1 MSRKHALVATVISI
15 SIGVNV
21 FLGLKVSELLHQQ
34 EVYNWRYFTCRT
46 LLDDPVTRR
55 IMDSKWRRT
64 PFPDSKPATNS
75 VNLRN
80 IK

>member
-15 SIGVNV
+15 SLGINV
-21 FLGLKVSELLHQQ
+21 FLGIKVAELLHQQ
-34 EVYNWRYFTCRT
+34 EIYNWRYFTCRT

-55 IMDSKWRRT
+55 IMSVKWKRT
-64 PFPDSKPATNS
+64 PFPDCKPANNPIIVES
-75 VNLRN
+75 